1 MDAVTI
7 IVMILYLALVWGLL
21 IIAAIHLTKHPDENS
36 GKLGTT
42 RGLGVAALGTIA
54 LKTR

>member
-1 MDAVTI
+1 MDTVTI

-21 IIAAIHLTKHPDENS
+21 IIAAINLTKHPDENS

-42 RGLGVAALGTIA
+42 DLDDLPQYTKV
-54 LKTR
+54 

>member
-42 RGLGVAALGTIA
+42 DPDDLPQYTKV
-54 LKTR
+54 

>member
-1 MDAVTI
+1 MDTGTI

-21 IIAAIHLTKHPDENS
+21 VIAAIHLTKHPDESS

-42 RGLGVAALGTIA
+42 DLDDLPQYTKV
-54 LKTR
+54 

>member
-1 MDAVTI
+1 MDTATI

-21 IIAAIHLTKHPDENS
+21 IIAAIHLTKNPDDNS

-42 RGLGVAALGTIA
+42 DLDDLPQYTKV
-54 LKTR
+54 